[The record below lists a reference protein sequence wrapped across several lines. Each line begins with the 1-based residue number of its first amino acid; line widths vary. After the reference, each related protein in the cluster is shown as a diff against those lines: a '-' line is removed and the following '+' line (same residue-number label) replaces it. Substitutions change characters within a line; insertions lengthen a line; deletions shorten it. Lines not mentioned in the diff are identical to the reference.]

1 MDSQDVR
8 AVGTG
13 EIRAS
18 ATIVPIADTFG
29 LLPEP
34 VGRLRS
40 FLGSLA
46 LNIAIG
52 LLLFWFTITQLHK
65 APVFPRYVSTEL
77 IFPRK
82 LPPLH
87 KIPRLKTPPPPVAEL
102 PRRIETERPRPQPA
116 KPEVVR
122 LQTSAMPA
130 MPSAPATIVVAPAQ
144 PKVGSFASAKP
155 SAVANNDRA
164 PAIKTGGFGDPSGVA
179 ANANATRPATI
190 AAIGKFENAP
200 GTGQGAGAAHA
211 GLVTTGG
218 FGSAVAKGAGGA
230 VGETG
235 MGGGTIATGG
245 FGGNRT
251 SNSAAPEPRI
261 QQVHFTPP
269 EVLSEPRPQY
279 TQEARQLRIQGEIT
293 LQVRFGVDGRVEVLR
308 IVSGL
313 GHGLD
318 QEAALVAEQIRF
330 KPAVK
335 DGQPTD
341 HITYIHILFQLA

>member
-8 AVGTG
+8 AFGTG
-13 EIRAS
+13 EIRAR
-18 ATIVPIADTFG
+18 AVIVPITGTFG

-52 LLLFWFTITQLHK
+52 LLSFWSTITQLHK
-65 APVFPRYVSTEL
+65 APVLPRYVSTEL
-77 IFPRK
+77 IFPSK

-87 KIPRLKTPPPPVAEL
+87 KIPRLKTSPPMAEL
-102 PRRIETERPRPQPA
+102 PRRIETERPRPHPA
-116 KPEVVR
+116 KSEVVR
-122 LQTSAMPA
+122 METPAMPA
-130 MPSAPATIVVAPAQ
+130 MPSAPVTIVVAPAQ
-144 PKVGSFASAKP
+144 PKLGSFASAKP
-155 SAVANNDRA
+155 SAMINNDRVL
-164 PAIKTGGFGDPSGVA
+164 AIKTGGFGDPSGVA
-179 ANANATRPATI
+179 ANANATRLATI
-190 AAIGKFENAP
+190 AAIGKFENALGAGQ
-200 GTGQGAGAAHA
+200 GTGASHA

-218 FGSAVAKGAGGA
+218 FGSGSAKGAGGA
-230 VGETG
+230 AR
-235 MGGGTIATGG
+235 GTVATGG
-245 FGGNRT
+245 FGGTGT
-251 SNSAAPEPRI
+251 SGSAAPEPRI
-261 QQVHFTPP
+261 QQVHFSPP

-293 LQVRFGVDGRVEVLR
+293 LQVRFGVDGKVEVLR

-318 QEAALVAEQIRF
+318 QEAALVAQQIRF